1 VEEAADQG
9 GIDIVATADIVPLEK
24 LPAYIGRK
32 VGGGSGLG
40 VGLCLGL
47 ALG

>member
-9 GIDIVATADIVPLEK
+9 GIDVVATADIVPIDR

-32 VGGGSGLG
+32 VGGWGCC
-40 VGLCLGL
+40 VGMGMDVR
-47 ALG
+47 